1 MIPLLLPPRTDMPAE
16 IARGSDRAALQAPD
30 GSDSPASGEALAG
43 EFVGVLLAL
52 MGAGAQALA
61 EAAAVTPAA
70 QSAATLPLPGQ
81 SLHSSA
87 PAAERESG
95 GEADSAAPAPPLMP
109 PLMPLT
115 DPLWMTVSPP
125 SPQPLSSTAAPSG
138 RAEARTDQMMPL
150 QAGPGSPLGGRG
162 TLSEGPPSVY
172 GPPAGL
178 RTGAEVLIAEDS
190 HTLQAPS
197 ARSDMA
203 ATAPVSAPAVDASG
217 PAGDRAPAADDASLP
232 FRARPQPSEAPDLPT
247 RTAARRLQ
255 PDEEGA
261 SAPLASA
268 PEQSKIR
275 PLAPSRPARDE
286 SAGGQR
292 DSRDKSAET
301 APLRDNSPE
310 RSPDAPASVEPMRN
324 ETQEKARSVRTTLSV
339 ASVERVVSAV
349 RTSAS
354 QGGVEVR
361 LRLHPES
368 LGDVHVRLRWE
379 RGALTANLEAATPAA
394 REALEGGLGT
404 LRNALTDQ
412 GIHVERLH
420 VTMRLDVEARS
431 QGQQPGR
438 QAGVP
443 FGPPSPPT
451 PRMPDELDPPKAPA
465 GRLDIRI

>member
-1 MIPLLLPPRTDMPAE
+1 
-16 IARGSDRAALQAPD
+16 
-30 GSDSPASGEALAG
+30 
-43 EFVGVLLAL
+43 V
-52 MGAGAQALA
+52 
-61 EAAAVTPAA
+61 
-70 QSAATLPLPGQ
+70 
-81 SLHSSA
+81 
-87 PAAERESG
+87 
-95 GEADSAAPAPPLMP
+95 
-109 PLMPLT
+109 
-115 DPLWMTVSPP
+115 
-125 SPQPLSSTAAPSG
+125 
-138 RAEARTDQMMPL
+138 
-150 QAGPGSPLGGRG
+150 
-162 TLSEGPPSVY
+162 
-172 GPPAGL
+172 
-178 RTGAEVLIAEDS
+178 
-190 HTLQAPS
+190 
-197 ARSDMA
+197 RS
-203 ATAPVSAPAVDASG
+203 
-217 PAGDRAPAADDASLP
+217 
-232 FRARPQPSEAPDLPT
+232 
-247 RTAARRLQ
+247 
-255 PDEEGA
+255 
-261 SAPLASA
+261 
-268 PEQSKIR
+268 
-275 PLAPSRPARDE
+275 
-286 SAGGQR
+286 
-292 DSRDKSAET
+292 
-301 APLRDNSPE
+301 
-310 RSPDAPASVEPMRN
+310 

-379 RGALTANLEAATPAA
+379 RGALTADLEAATPAA